1 MWKLQLARYYVPSI
15 IIGGILV
22 PLIGGTISNDISVMV
37 ALMILM
43 LLVFLASFP
52 IVGIIYITSNKKQ
65 QSLSLIYFGISLAWI
80 FLSFVAYKLYTTPI
94 M

>member
-1 MWKLQLARYYVPSI
+1 MWKLKLARYYIVGIALAGI
-15 IIGGILV
+15 II
-22 PLIGGTISNDISVMV
+22 PLIGGSISNEIAVMV
-37 ALMILM
+37 NLMVVM
-43 LLVFLASFP
+43 LSVFLVTFP

>member
-1 MWKLQLARYYVPSI
+1 MWKLKLARYYIVGIALAGI
-15 IIGGILV
+15 II
-22 PLIGGTISNDISVMV
+22 PLIGGSISNEIAAMVKLMVVM
-37 ALMILM
+37 LS
-43 LLVFLASFP
+43 VFLVTFP

-65 QSLSLIYFGISLAWI
+65 QSLSLIYFGISLAWT